1 MKLKL
6 LSITT
11 LILAGGWSLSMFTP
25 DRPAC
30 YSELVGHP
38 EYIWSFPNARAY
50 PPAVG
55 ILSNA
60 RNCLSC
66 HDNNGPWKSEN
77 GLVLD
82 LLDKDTRT
90 SLKLSDGRF
99 LVEVERGKPKT
110 ILTVAGYKRG
120 GGLPLPYRNAWLY
133 IDPSTI
139 GSSSLLKF
147 PPGWEVNLP
156 MSCRIA
162 GDELEGFEDYHI
174 TSLPMTLLATESA
187 DSASIEL
194 QLMLTRGELSK
205 ENALSEMEANYY
217 ERKIQ
222 LRIR

>member
-6 LSITT
+6 LSFT
-11 LILAGGWSLSMFTP
+11 LMLAGAWSLSIFTP
-25 DRPAC
+25 ERPAC
-30 YSELVGHP
+30 YSDLAGHS
-38 EYIWSFPNARAY
+38 ENTWSFPVARAY

-66 HDNNGPWKSEN
+66 HDSNGPWKSED

-90 SLKLSDGRF
+90 SLKLNDGSF

-110 ILTVAGYKRG
+110 ILTVAGYSKSE
-120 GGLPLPYRNAWLY
+120 GLPLPYRNAWLY
-133 IDPSTI
+133 IDPTTI
-139 GSSSLLKF
+139 GSSSLSKF

-162 GDELEGFEDYHI
+162 GDELKGFEDYHI
-174 TSLPMTLLATESA
+174 TSLPMTLLATETA

-205 ENALSEMEANYY
+205 ENALSEMEANYF